1 MKTARIVIL
10 FFALLSFVACDSNDE
25 VIDKTEQII
34 LYVSAETG
42 TYQNVPD
49 NNYVEGM
56 RIKEKGEFQW
66 ICVSFQ
72 EISGFT
78 FENGYEYELLVNKII
93 VANPPADSGNVRYQ
107 LIEVLKKEKDP
118 SYIPDPNP
126 DSTINSEEDIEYQD
140 LCPINKYGI
149 GRDDKFIVDRNGE
162 ITYSNGSSLPSYDKY
177 ATIYIENILDKED
190 PNWAKFQEVAYMA
203 RYTYVLSPFTD
214 EIRLLPINHS
224 DLLFNDVIPQNEFDS
239 IRDNLTSGEEL
250 HYALILANVHKKAI
264 QKLAFTIQK
273 K

>member
-1 MKTARIVIL
+1 MEMKTARIVIL

-56 RIKEKGEFQW
+56 RIKEKGESQW

-93 VANPPADSGNVRYQ
+93 VANPPQDAGNVKYE
-107 LIEVLKKEKDP
+107 LIKVISQTKKE
-118 SYIPDPNP
+118 
-126 DSTINSEEDIEYQD
+126 
-140 LCPINKYGI
+140 
-149 GRDDKFIVDRNGE
+149 
-162 ITYSNGSSLPSYDKY
+162 
-177 ATIYIENILDKED
+177 
-190 PNWAKFQEVAYMA
+190 
-203 RYTYVLSPFTD
+203 
-214 EIRLLPINHS
+214 
-224 DLLFNDVIPQNEFDS
+224 
-239 IRDNLTSGEEL
+239 
-250 HYALILANVHKKAI
+250 
-264 QKLAFTIQK
+264 
-273 K
+273 